1 MTIDCLCPLEIGTLW
16 EIGRD
21 RDWFVLDSQ
30 VTTQS
35 VKKWE
40 KTVFPFECFCT
51 CLSLSGFWE
60 LLDFSFRYKM
70 QRSSSCT
77 EQNTAYNCR
86 DELWYLSWCCCCW
99 AVYLERLVVSQKRY
113 CSFKTV
119 EWQWAL
125 NYVLLL
131 LGSGFDC
138 LYSCS
143 SGPPWTL

>member
-60 LLDFSFRYKM
+60 LLDFSFRYKCKGLPPAQSKTQPITAEM
-70 QRSSSCT
+70 SCDICPGV
-77 EQNTAYNCR
+77 AAV
-86 DELWYLSWCCCCW
+86 ELC
-99 AVYLERLVVSQKRY
+99 V
-113 CSFKTV
+113 
-119 EWQWAL
+119 
-125 NYVLLL
+125 
-131 LGSGFDC
+131 
-138 LYSCS
+138 
-143 SGPPWTL
+143 